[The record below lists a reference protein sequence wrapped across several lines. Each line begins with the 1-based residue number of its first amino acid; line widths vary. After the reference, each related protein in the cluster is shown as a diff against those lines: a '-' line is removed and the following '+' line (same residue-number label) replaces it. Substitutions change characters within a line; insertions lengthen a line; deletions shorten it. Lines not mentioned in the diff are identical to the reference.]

1 MRSTTKG
8 HRRLAAACALITAV
22 TLGGVYA
29 GQAVAADPSASSSGG
44 SSSEPPKDDDPSDST
59 DSTDWKRQDKAS
71 REFTECVRDN
81 GLEDFPDIVIYTA
94 DDGDGVRVRIDAGE
108 RTSRP
113 DPVSKEFRKAVKSCK
128 HILEDIGVDFPVP
141 PDGPPGKGDRPWP
154 PDCGGREVQKNEKG
168 DKSGKGSDAELS
180 VAGLVLTGTV

>member
-29 GQAVAADPSASSSGG
+29 GQAVAADPSAPSSGG
-44 SSSEPPKDDDPSDST
+44 SSSEPPKDDDPDG
-59 DSTDWKRQDKAS
+59 STDWTRQDKAS

-113 DPVSKEFRKAVKSCK
+113 DPVSKEFRKAVKACN
-128 HILEDIGVDFPVP
+128 HILEDIGVDFPAP
-141 PDGPPGKGDRPWP
+141 PDEPPGKGDRPWP

-168 DKSGKGSDAELS
+168 DKSGKGSDTELS

>member
-29 GQAVAADPSASSSGG
+29 GQAVAADPSAPSSGG
-44 SSSEPPKDDDPSDST
+44 SSSEPPKDDDPSDSP
-59 DSTDWKRQDKAS
+59 DSTDWTRQDKAS

-113 DPVSKEFRKAVKSCK
+113 DPVSKEFRKAVKACD
-128 HILEDIGVDFPVP
+128 HILEDIGVDFPAP
-141 PDGPPGKGDRPWP
+141 PDEPPGKGDRPWP

-168 DKSGKGSDAELS
+168 DKSGKGSGAELS

>member
-29 GQAVAADPSASSSGG
+29 GQAVAADPG
-44 SSSEPPKDDDPSDST
+44 DST
-59 DSTDWKRQDKAS
+59 NSTDWKRQDKAS

-81 GLEDFPDIVIYTA
+81 GLEDFPDIVIYTT
-94 DDGDGVRVRIDAGE
+94 DDGDGVRVQIDAGE

-113 DPVSKEFRKAVKSCK
+113 DPVSKEFRKAVKACK

-141 PDGPPGKGDRPWP
+141 PDEPPGKGDRPWP
-154 PDCGGREVQKNEKG
+154 PDCGGREVHKNEKG
-168 DKSGKGSDAELS
+168 DESGKESDAKLS
-180 VAGLVLTGTV
+180 VTGLVLAQAV

>member
-29 GQAVAADPSASSSGG
+29 GQAVAADPGDRG
-44 SSSEPPKDDDPSDST
+44 DST
-59 DSTDWKRQDKAS
+59 NSTDWKRQDKAS

-108 RTSRP
+108 RASRP
-113 DPVSKEFRKAVKSCK
+113 DPVSKEFRKAVKACK

-141 PDGPPGKGDRPWP
+141 PDGPPGKGERPRP
-154 PDCGGREVQKNEKG
+154 PDCGGREVPKNEDG
-168 DKSGKGSDAELS
+168 DKGGKESDAELS
-180 VAGLVLTGTV
+180 AAGLVLTQAG